1 MWRQAFGL
9 NLVFG
14 VEVEAWWSYS
24 LELSLNMALSM
35 EIYLHIG
42 EDNVGPLSPE
52 EVKAKHASGEVG
64 PDTLGW
70 MDSLDTW
77 YPLSNEKFAFLGL
90 ASVVEPEPA
99 SAAEAPAASP
109 AAEQPVA
116 DAAPAST
123 EAVAAEASTEGQEE
137 AAVQSQEEAVPD
149 EPEEEETE
157 PEPDPAELAA
167 TSSAYD
173 AASAFEPRS
182 RDKLKA
188 EMIRLKQ
195 EHDKVLLPEIGR
207 KAVEE
212 GIRVSGATEI
222 LNRIEATRKK
232 GDSAQ
237 LQAAY
242 VSYALAI
249 VQGGLMD
256 PALDDLLEQ
265 ERRVSEDMLNLHMEA
280 KRLADTPKPGGALKW
295 VLLVGAVLALGGIVA
310 LVIFK
315 S

>member
-1 MWRQAFGL
+1 
-9 NLVFG
+9 
-14 VEVEAWWSYS
+14 
-24 LELSLNMALSM
+24 MALSM

-70 MDSLDTW
+70 MDTLDTW
-77 YPLSNEKFAFLGL
+77 YPLSNEKFDFLGI
-90 ASVVEPEPA
+90 A
-99 SAAEAPAASP
+99 SAAEPAPAAATEAPTASP

-123 EAVAAEASTEGQEE
+123 EAVAAEASTEGQKE

-149 EPEEEETE
+149 ELEEEETE

-222 LNRIEATRKK
+222 LNRIEAARKK
-232 GDSAQ
+232 GDSPQ

-249 VQGGLMD
+249 VQGGLTD

-265 ERRVSEDMLNLHMEA
+265 ERRVSEDMLNLHTEA
-280 KRLADTPKPGGALKW
+280 KGLADTPKPGGALKW

-310 LVIFK
+310 LVILK